1 MTLKESIKS
10 NPWLKKLAIWLLQA
24 PHQYRPRW
32 WIRVFVNPF
41 FHKVSRKAI
50 IRWTAR
56 LDVFPYNRFE
66 MGQHSII
73 ESYTLIA
80 NGVGDFIMGD
90 NVLIG
95 VGSKISGPVTFKN
108 NILVGQNVLMS
119 GLNHDYQDVSKPIVE
134 QGFST
139 KMIVIE
145 DGVWIGAGAI
155 LTAGVRVGKNA
166 VIGAGAVVTKN
177 VPPFTVVVGNPAR
190 IVKQYDPLSKT
201 WESERIADLL
211 AR

>member
-1 MTLKESIKS
+1 MTLKDQIKS
-10 NPWLKKLAIWLLQA
+10 NPWLKKLAVWLLQA

-41 FHKVSRKAI
+41 FHKISRKAI

-66 MGQHSII
+66 VGQHSII

-80 NGVGDFIMGD
+80 NGVGDVILGEK
-90 NVLIG
+90 VLIG

-108 NILVGQNVLMS
+108 DILVGQNVLMS
-119 GLNHDYQDVSKPIVE
+119 GLNHDYQDVTKPIVE

-139 KMIVIE
+139 KTIVIE

-155 LTAGVRVGKNA
+155 VIAGVRIGKNA
-166 VIGAGAVVTKN
+166 VVGAGAVVTKN
-177 VPPFTVVVGNPAR
+177 IPPYCVVVGNPAR

-201 WESERIADLL
+201 WESDRVADLL